1 MHVNCKF
8 ILLQLLFLFIIGCAD
23 APVNNSYQGI
33 TSNSSQSG
41 VFASNDQGIIEIVR
55 QLDEL
60 QRQVSVIQGKI
71 ENLEYESQST
81 QDRQRSLYID
91 LDDRLQDLERS
102 ISALNSMNVVNEDE
116 IVIGELP
123 VPGGTDEENY
133 AAAFEL
139 LKEQKYELSSL
150 AFIRFLSAFPGSSLI
165 DNAQY
170 WLSESYYVTNQFEQ
184 ALEQF
189 TKVIELYPRSR
200 KVSDALLKIGYCNY
214 EMGNW
219 DNARRVFEKIENDY
233 PESTVAKL
241 AEQRIK
247 VMDDRGL

>member
-1 MHVNCKF
+1 MTINLKF
-8 ILLQLLFLFIIGCAD
+8 IWFSMVIALLSGCANT
-23 APVNNSYQGI
+23 AANNSYQG
-33 TSNSSQSG
+33 SQNGMQESPLR
-41 VFASNDQGIIEIVR
+41 SNDQGIIEIVR

-60 QRQVSVIQGKI
+60 QRELSMIQGKT
-71 ENLEYESQST
+71 EDLEYQSQST
-81 QDRQRSLYID
+81 QERQRSLYID

-102 ISALNSMNVVNEDE
+102 ISALNSMNVVDENE
-116 IVIGELP
+116 IIIGELP

-139 LKEQKYELSSL
+139 LKEQKYELASL

-170 WLSESYYVTNQFEQ
+170 WLSESYYATNQFPQ

-189 TKVIELYPRSR
+189 TKVIEIYPRSR
-200 KVSDALLKIGYCNY
+200 KVSDALLKIGYCHY
-214 EMGNW
+214 ELGNW
-219 DNARRVFEKIENDY
+219 KDARAVFTKIQNDY
-233 PESTVAKL
+233 SDSTVAKL

-247 VMDDRGL
+247 VMNDRNL

>member
-8 ILLQLLFLFIIGCAD
+8 ILLQLVFLLIIGCAD
-23 APVNNSYQGI
+23 VPANNSYQGI
-33 TSNSSQSG
+33 TSNASRSG
-41 VFASNDQGIIEIVR
+41 VFTSNDQGIIEIVR

-60 QRQVSVIQGKI
+60 QRQVSAMQGI
-71 ENLEYESQST
+71 TENLEYESQTT

-116 IVIGELP
+116 IIIGELP
-123 VPGGTDEENY
+123 IPGGTDAENY

-150 AFIRFLSAFPGSSLI
+150 AFIRFLSAFPGSSLN

-170 WLSESYYVTNQFEQ
+170 WLSESYYVTKQFER

-200 KVSDALLKIGYCNY
+200 KVSDALLKVGYCNY
-214 EMGNW
+214 ELGNW
-219 DNARRVFEKIENDY
+219 SDARRVFERIENDY